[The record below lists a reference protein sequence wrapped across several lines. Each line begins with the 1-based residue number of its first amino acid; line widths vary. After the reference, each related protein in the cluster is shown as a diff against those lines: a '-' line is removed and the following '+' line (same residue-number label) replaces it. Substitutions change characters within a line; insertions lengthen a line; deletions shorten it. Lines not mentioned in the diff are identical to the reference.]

1 MPTAMTFAAVL
12 LGTALSDQEM
22 SQQFEVEVQERLD
35 LCEVAIGYHFEDRE
49 LLRCCLTHASAA
61 KIRLDSNERLE
72 FLGDSILGV
81 IVCEELFRKF
91 PDYPEGEL
99 TRIKSVLVSRAT
111 CARITDALGLEK
123 LVIVGKGL
131 AGAGIDNLPMSI
143 RAAVFES
150 IVAGVYL
157 DGGLDKVRYLILKMM
172 QEELELA
179 GEPQNSKNYKSVLQ
193 QLSQKQFSDTPI
205 YRLLDEKGPD
215 NSKCFKVAAVIHS
228 HVYAAAWGNS
238 KKDAEQ
244 RAAQN
249 ALSEIQGKS
258 VPHTVD

>member
-1 MPTAMTFAAVL
+1 
-12 LGTALSDQEM
+12 M
-22 SQQFEVEVQERLD
+22 SEQFEAEVQERLN
-35 LCEVAIGYHFEDRE
+35 LCEEAIGYRFEDRE

-61 KIRLDSNERLE
+61 KVHLDSNERLE

-81 IVCEELFRKF
+81 VVCEALYRKF
-91 PDYPEGEL
+91 PEYPEGEL
-99 TRIKSVLVSRAT
+99 TRVKSVLVSRT
-111 CARITDALGLEK
+111 ICARVSDKLGLEK

-131 AGAGIDNLPMSI
+131 TGGGVENIPRSI

-157 DGGLDKVRYLILKMM
+157 DGGLEKVRFLILKLM
-172 QEELELA
+172 QSELELA

-193 QLSQKQFSDTPI
+193 QLSQKQFGDTPI

-215 NSKCFKVAAVIHS
+215 HSKCFKVSAVIHS
-228 HVYAAAWGNS
+228 QVYTSAWGNS

-244 RAAQN
+244 HAAHN
-249 ALSEIQGKS
+249 ALSEIQGRP
-258 VPHTVD
+258 VPHMTE